1 MTADLRSLDFACM
14 DCGKRP
20 SHYFPSGSFGLASAS
35 FLCVSCA
42 EEREWLLS
50 TTRDMFVRYPTRE
63 QGNSSM
69 PPGESPNHLLHRYRR
84 VRSVEGNLRCL
95 MSWWVVGRIRRRKPN
110 GRA

>member
-42 EEREWLLS
+42 EERVAALNYEMYVREVAHERAMILLDAARRIS
-50 TTRDMFVRYPTRE
+50 E
-63 QGNSSM
+63 
-69 PPGESPNHLLHRYRR
+69 PPAPPLPSGTLCRGKPPLPDAVVDGGE
-84 VRSVEGNLRCL
+84 
-95 MSWWVVGRIRRRKPN
+95 N
-110 GRA
+110 GGEDKTEKV